1 LIPITTYVV
10 PPFEHQPF
18 LYILFGI
25 GAAAVLCWCRSR
37 WQIVYGSIEIVVG
50 LFLMILSLQ
59 VKAGGFSSGFSSGF
73 DTFRYAVTITTYLGG
88 IFVMVRGCDN
98 IKQGGLRGGGRSW
111 PQPPAPEG
119 LFDRFRMVRKHMRG
133 Q

>member
-1 LIPITTYVV
+1 LIRITTYVV

-18 LYILFGI
+18 LYILSGI

-37 WQIVYGSIEIVVG
+37 WQIVYGSIENVVG

-88 IFVMVRGCDN
+88 VFVMVRGCDTN
-98 IKQGGLRGGGRSW
+98 RGGLRGGGRSW
-111 PQPPAPEG
+111 PQPPAEG